1 MKDKQ
6 QTAVQWLIEQIECR
20 GLVTKELREEFKQA
34 LQMENSQKAHAF
46 NFGMETQRLITNKNN
61 E

>member
-1 MKDKQ
+1 MSNEK

-20 GLVTKELREEFKQA
+20 GLVTKELRKEFKVA
-34 LQMENSQKAHAF
+34 LQMEWDQKIEEF
-46 NFGMETQRLITNKNN
+46 EVGRDVQRMINNNNN